1 MIVKNNKFY
10 SMKLKLTILF
20 LAVASLAMAQ
30 KREIR
35 KIEKAIE
42 SNDSSEAVKEF
53 NSINESEVEAKYEG
67 AYSFY
72 KAATTIGV
80 SVESNASEEELYESL
95 DLIKKAVKLGYD
107 NEELITSFESKAKER
122 LFSLA
127 NKKLKSNDTKGAL
140 VIVNYL
146 SDADTSNLTMYYNA
160 ARLAYQAGEF
170 DKAKEKYQTLID
182 KEYTGEE
189 VSYTAVKISDQK
201 EENFPSKR
209 LRDFSVSTSKTH
221 TNPKDI
227 KTASEVGIIVTNLV
241 WLYKN
246 EGDMDK
252 AKGTFENAQKKYTDD
267 ESLKFSMADIYLTLE
282 MMEEYKQATESL
294 TNEVKDPKVYDNL
307 ALAALNTKDYDQA
320 IKYYELSIGIEANN
334 FVAQAN
340 LGLSYVEKGN
350 LAATS
355 AKDQLE
361 LYKKAIACYEKAHEV
376 EPDDKTAINTLISL
390 YGVFDMNDKVAEMKA
405 KL

>member
-35 KIEKAIE
+35 KIEKAIK
-42 SNDSSEAVKEF
+42 SNDISKAIELF
-53 NSINESEVEAKYEG
+53 NSIDESTLDPEYEG

-72 KAATTIGV
+72 KAATKVGV
-80 SVESNASEEELYESL
+80 SGKSSASEKDVYESF
-95 DLIKKAVKLGYD
+95 DLIEKAEKLGYD
-107 NEELITSFESKAKER
+107 EKELIAVVESKAKDR
-122 LFSLA
+122 LFTLA
-127 NKKLKSNDTKGAL
+127 NEKLQSNDIKGAL
-140 VIVNYL
+140 TIVNYL
-146 SDADTSNLTMYYNA
+146 SKKDPSNMSMYFNA
-160 ARLAYQAGEF
+160 ANLAYQSGEF
-170 DKAKEKYQTLID
+170 KIAKEKYQTLLD
-182 KEYTGEE
+182 NKYTGEE
-189 VSYTAVKISDQK
+189 ITYTALNKSKGRV
-201 EENFPSKR
+201 ENFPSKK
-209 LRDFSVSTSKTH
+209 LRDFAITSGSHTDPTEDKTSSQ
-221 TNPKDI
+221 I
-227 KTASEVGIIVTNLV
+227 GSIVTNLV
-241 WLYKN
+241 WMYKN
-246 EGDMDK
+246 DGNEDK
-252 AKGTFENAQKKYTDD
+252 AKSTFQKALKEYSKD
-267 ESLKFSMADIYLTLE
+267 ESLNFAKADIYLNLE
-282 MMEEYKQATESL
+282 MIDEYKAASKSL
-294 TNEVKDPKVYDNL
+294 TEEVKDPKVYDKL

-334 FVAQAN
+334 FAAQAN

>member
-1 MIVKNNKFY
+1 
-10 SMKLKLTILF
+10 MKLKLTILF

>member
-1 MIVKNNKFY
+1 
-10 SMKLKLTILF
+10 MKLKLTILF

-361 LYKKAIACYEKAHEV
+361 LYKKAIACYEKSHEV